1 VFTIPAMDIQ
11 DLAVLYRAKT
21 DEELVRLA
29 DQTSQLT
36 LEAQNILSIELATRR
51 LSPAVQSNILS
62 VKPVNAASAGHAD
75 RNFFGR
81 GVSLPTGDFVQEVL
95 RVYHNHFRLFVK
107 LVFPAVAIGTLAII
121 ATRHEAREIFRTVPG
136 STFRQYGAGFWAVV
150 FVNSSGWIASWI
162 AFSLS
167 FAAICSAVE
176 SITAGFEGSVMDS
189 FHAVGE
195 RFGTLL
201 RLAVFMLVS
210 FWALEVV
217 FELLILGALVPLKSL
232 SGRVNSLL
240 IYGLSFIALSVGSWI
255 ISRFGLAIPA
265 VVLDDVG
272 VRQGLIRS
280 YKLTRGKSLILAIL
294 LVKSIVGGYVAGM
307 LPFWLAGLIP
317 AGFSLPSWFPW
328 LLTFASVAAVAFV
341 EPVMFIGLA
350 LLYLKTSEPAPA

>member
-1 VFTIPAMDIQ
+1 MDIQ
-11 DLAVLYRAKT
+11 DLAILYRAKT

-51 LSPAVQSNILS
+51 IHPAIQGNILS
-62 VKPVNAASAGHAD
+62 VQQVTAAD
-75 RNFFGR
+75 RNSFGR

-95 RVYHNHFRLFVK
+95 RFYHNHIRLFVK

-121 ATRHEAREIFRTVPG
+121 TTRHEAREIFRTAPRSSLLEHG
-136 STFRQYGAGFWAVV
+136 PGFWAVV
-150 FVNSSGWIASWI
+150 FLSSSGWIASWI
-162 AFSLS
+162 AFSVS
-167 FAAICSAVE
+167 FGAICSAVE
-176 SITAGFEGSVMDS
+176 SITTGFEGSVMDS

-195 RFGTLL
+195 GFSTLL
-201 RLAVFMLVS
+201 RLAALLLVS
-210 FWALEVV
+210 FWTLEVV
-217 FELLILGALVPLKSL
+217 FELPTLGVFVPLSRSL
-232 SGRVNSLL
+232 FGRVNSLP
-240 IYGLSFIALSVGSWI
+240 IYGLTFIALSAAAWI

-280 YKLTRGKSLILAIL
+280 YNLTRGRSPILAIL
-294 LVKSIVGGYVAGM
+294 LVKSIVGGYVAGT

-317 AGFSLPSWFPW
+317 AGISLPSWFSW
-328 LLTFASVAAVAFV
+328 LLTFVSVAAVAFV

-350 LLYLKTSEPAPA
+350 LLYLKTSEPTPALVETFT

>member
-1 VFTIPAMDIQ
+1 MDIQ
-11 DLAVLYRAKT
+11 DLAVVYRAKT

-36 LEAQNILSIELATRR
+36 LEAQHILSVELATRR
-51 LSPAVQSNILS
+51 LTPALQGNILS
-62 VKPVNAASAGHAD
+62 VKPVDSVD
-75 RNFFGR
+75 RSSLGR
-81 GVSLPTGDFVQEVL
+81 EVSLPTGDFVQKVL
-95 RVYHNHFRLFVK
+95 GFYHNHFRLFVK

-121 ATRHEAREIFRTVPG
+121 ATRHEAREIFRTVPRG
-136 STFRQYGAGFWAVV
+136 SLHYEAGSWAIV
-150 FVNSSGWIASWI
+150 FVNSSGWAASWI

-189 FHAVGE
+189 FHALSEQFV
-195 RFGTLL
+195 TVL
-201 RLAVFMLVS
+201 RLAVLLLVS
-210 FWALEVV
+210 FLALEVV
-217 FELLILGALVPLKSL
+217 FGLLILGALVPLLKSL
-232 SGRVNSLL
+232 SGRLP
-240 IYGLSFIALSVGSWI
+240 IYGLGHVPLAMGSWI

-294 LVKSIVGGYVAGM
+294 LAKSIIGGYVAGM
-307 LPFWLAGLIP
+307 LPFWLAGVIP
-317 AGFSLPSWFPW
+317 AYISLPSWFPW

-350 LLYLKTSEPAPA
+350 LLYLKTSEAAPA